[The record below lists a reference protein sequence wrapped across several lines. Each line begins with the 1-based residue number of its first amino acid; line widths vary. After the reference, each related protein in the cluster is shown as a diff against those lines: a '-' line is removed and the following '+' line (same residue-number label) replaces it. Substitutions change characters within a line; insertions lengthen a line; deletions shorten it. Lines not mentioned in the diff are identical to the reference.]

1 MLWILKGGVFLE
13 KIPFLKFWFSK
24 SIYLFFCSISEKKWA
39 KNQKY
44 ERNIWLQCNFDK
56 NSIRKLQLLE
66 NISSKSSKKLI
77 FKGDVIEIKFH
88 NSYKKSI
95 LRNFSENPLFEGGV
109 FLEKFS
115 KIVIWRGG
123 ILRRGGILSEYPWW

>member
-1 MLWILKGGVFLE
+1 M
-13 KIPFLKFWFSK
+13 
-24 SIYLFFCSISEKKWA
+24 FFFFIFNISDKKWA

-44 ERNIWLQCNFDK
+44 ERNIWIQCNFDK

-95 LRNFSENPLFEGGV
+95 LGIFSENPLFEGGV
-109 FLEKFS
+109 FLD
-115 KIVIWRGG
+115 GG
-123 ILRRGGILSEYPWW
+123 VFLVNTPDHTTSNVSPSPKAF